1 MASSVI
7 PAAIQSYAGIAP
19 RESRLSPQSSLS
31 SPSSVASSAFK
42 GILDNL
48 CASLAGNTKSAER
61 PYTVRQGDTLS
72 EICQNSLRRQGRVP
86 SSQDIA
92 KAVAVVAQANNI
104 ANPDLIQVGQ
114 TLDLNHIL
122 SSTGPAG
129 GPRLAEMSPSQELT
143 RIVQSLVAKASVE
156 KTAQGGGQGPW
167 QRLVDAP
174 VDVTSGYGFRKDPFG
189 GGSEYH
195 NGVDLAGAPG
205 TAIHAWKPGIVKYSG
220 WQPEYGRMVVVAHDD
235 GTETAYAH
243 NSTNLV
249 KAGQRVDAHT
259 RIALVGSSGRSTGPH
274 LHFEVRRDGKP
285 VDPVPLLREGSLQI
299 AKAL

>member
-1 MASSVI
+1 MAFSVT
-7 PAAIQSYAGIAP
+7 PAAVGSCTGLVS
-19 RESRLSPQSSLS
+19 RENRLSPQSPVL
-31 SPSSVASSAFK
+31 SPSSVTSSAFK
-42 GILDNL
+42 GVLDKV
-48 CASLAGNTKSAER
+48 CASLAGSTKSAER

-72 EICQNSLRRQGRVP
+72 QICQSSLRRQGRVP

-92 KAVAVVAQANNI
+92 KAVMVVAQANNI
-104 ANPDLIQVGQ
+104 ADPNRIQVGQ
-114 TLDLNHIL
+114 TLNLNPIL
-122 SSTGPAG
+122 SSTVPAG
-129 GPRLAEMSPSQELT
+129 GPRLAQMSPSQELT

-156 KTAQGGGQGPW
+156 KTAQTGGQGPW

-174 VDVTSGYGFRKDPFG
+174 VEVTSGYGFRKDPFG

-195 NGVDLAGAPG
+195 SGVDLAAAPG

-220 WQPEYGRMVVVAHDD
+220 WQPDYGRMVVVAHDD

-249 KAGQRVDAHT
+249 KAGQQVDAHT
-259 RIALVGSSGRSTGPH
+259 RVALLGSTGRSTGPH

-285 VDPVPLLREGSLQI
+285 VDPEPLLQDGSLQI